1 MKIYIKNSISTVDP
15 TFLLSKTDW
24 ENIIKSKKQSKTKY
38 ILLYFIHKNISME
51 LHARFKTMF
60 FSYLSSE
67 ENGTC
72 EMDEAQIQFMEE
84 VFLRFSFHF

>member
-1 MKIYIKNSISTVDP
+1 
-15 TFLLSKTDW
+15 
-24 ENIIKSKKQSKTKY
+24 
-38 ILLYFIHKNISME
+38 ME

-60 FSYLSSE
+60 FSNVSSE